1 MSIMA
6 ELTINEALGWMAT
19 LKERHAELVR
29 LRDTNSR
36 DEVRYLGAHADKPI
50 ERKALYD
57 PKALDKTVTTLARE
71 IRVLDMAIKRTNAT
85 TKVAGYSQD
94 EAVLGELG

>member
-6 ELTINEALGWMAT
+6 ELTINEALGWMTT
-19 LKERHAELVR
+19 LKERHAELVS
-29 LRDTNSR
+29 LRNTNSR
-36 DEVRYLGAHADKPI
+36 DETRYLGANADKLI

-57 PKALDKTVTTLARE
+57 PKTLDKTVTTLARE
-71 IRVLDMAIKRTNAT
+71 IRVLDTAIKRTNAT
-85 TKVAGYSQD
+85 TPVTGYSQD

>member
-1 MSIMA
+1 MA
-6 ELTINEALGWMAT
+6 ELTINEALGWMT
-19 LKERHAELVR
+19 TIKERHAELVR

-36 DEVRYLGAHADKPI
+36 DEIRYLGANADKQI

-57 PKALDKTVTTLARE
+57 PKALDRMITNMARE

-94 EAVLGELG
+94 EAVLGELA